1 MKHNILIV
9 EDNIITAK
17 HIANSLKKFGYQIS
31 AMVNSFESVQ
41 KELAKNIP
49 DLVILDIN
57 LGRDIDGINI
67 AEILEKEFQIPFIFL
82 TSYNDESTI
91 NRIIKLKPL
100 GYIIKPFNPV
110 DLNAVVG
117 LAMAKIVSMKR
128 LNTMKSQEPHL
139 KKESIDDFF
148 FIKNGRKIEKVAI
161 NEIDFIKVEGRY
173 TYIYSNGSKKICN
186 SNLKS
191 LKERLDETNFI
202 QTHKSYII
210 NLTKVDTITYN
221 SIIIESFELPVSKN
235 YRTALITKLKLV

>member
-1 MKHNILIV
+1 MKHSILIV

-17 HIANSLKKFGYQIS
+17 HIANSLKKFGYQI
-31 AMVNSFESVQ
+31 AALVNSLEGVQ
-41 KELAKNIP
+41 KELAKSIP

-110 DLNAVVG
+110 DLNGVVE
-117 LAMAKIVSMKR
+117 LAIAKIVSIRK
-128 LNTMKSQEPHL
+128 LNTIKSQDGNL
-139 KKESIDDFF
+139 KKDSIDDFF

-161 NEIDFIKVEGRY
+161 NEIDFIRVEGRY

-191 LKERLDETNFI
+191 LKERLDEINFI
-202 QTHKSYII
+202 QIHKSYIV
-210 NLTKVDTITYN
+210 NLTKIDTITFN

-235 YRTALITKLKLV
+235 FRTELISKLKLV